1 MNERRTIRVCIIVA
15 SMDILGG
22 QAIQAKRLLEGLSR
36 ESGVEA
42 ELLPINPRLPG
53 PLRLLQRIKYVRTVV
68 TSIAYIASLLVRVP
82 RFDVVHVFSASY
94 FSFVLAPAPAVLIAK
109 LYGKPVLL
117 NYHSGEAEDHLRRWP
132 RTSLPII
139 RLADRVVVPSDYLV
153 SVFANFG
160 IKAERVLNTVDLARF
175 RFRER
180 RELSPVLLSNRNLER
195 HYNVECILRSFAMIQ
210 QRIPDARLLVAG
222 DGSER
227 NRLRAL
233 AVSLGLKNVEFLGA
247 VAPEHMPAL
256 YDRAGVFVNASDI
269 DNQPLSIIEA
279 FASGL
284 PVVTTDAG
292 GIPDMVTNEETGL
305 LVDRN
310 DHEAIAES
318 VIRLLS
324 DNPLAQRLASLG
336 EEASHKYT
344 WAAVRRDWLRLYSAL
359 SRHEIALIERVES
372 SSART

>member
-1 MNERRTIRVCIIVA
+1 
-15 SMDILGG
+15 
-22 QAIQAKRLLEGLSR
+22 
-36 ESGVEA
+36 
-42 ELLPINPRLPG
+42 
-53 PLRLLQRIKYVRTVV
+53 
-68 TSIAYIASLLVRVP
+68 
-82 RFDVVHVFSASY
+82 
-94 FSFVLAPAPAVLIAK
+94 
-109 LYGKPVLL
+109 
-117 NYHSGEAEDHLRRWP
+117 
-132 RTSLPII
+132 
-139 RLADRVVVPSDYLV
+139 
-153 SVFANFG
+153 
-160 IKAERVLNTVDLARF
+160 
-175 RFRER
+175 
-180 RELSPVLLSNRNLER
+180 
-195 HYNVECILRSFAMIQ
+195 
-210 QRIPDARLLVAG
+210 
-222 DGSER
+222 
-227 NRLRAL
+227 
-233 AVSLGLKNVEFLGA
+233 
-247 VAPEHMPAL
+247 MPAL